1 MRSTLEE
8 IYGGQMELLK
18 SDMKQR
24 HDHALQT
31 VQQEHRAALERHDH
45 ALQVVQQEHRAA
57 LERLEH
63 EHADTLDRLKR
74 EYATGQVIGELW
86 LELF

>member
-18 SDMKQR
+18 SEMEQR
-24 HDHALQT
+24 HDHALQ
-31 VQQEHRAALERHDH
+31 A
-45 ALQVVQQEHRAA
+45 VQQEHRAA